1 MIQFVILSPIRIHHQ
16 AFVCVI
22 SPIVFSPKIAMLG
35 AAMLALR
42 ESVFIIVITT
52 EDVYMHVGIIMD
64 GNGRWATRRGLA
76 RLIGHKRG
84 ASQVKKVVKSCPDL
98 GVDTLTLYA
107 FSTENWKRAAHEVA
121 GLMKLFR
128 GYLANNLVEL
138 HGENV
143 RVRFIGDPSPLS
155 DDILVLMEKLRCL
168 TENNTGLNLNI
179 ALNYGGRDEVV
190 RAVKAVAAKVKS
202 DEISLD
208 DVTEDLLSAHMDTRG
223 QNDPDLII
231 RTAGE
236 MRISNFMIWQS
247 AYSEFAFLP
256 ESWPEFSLGVFDNA
270 LKNYH
275 SRTRQFGA
283 VIPKNSGLAE

>member
-1 MIQFVILSPIRIHHQ
+1 
-16 AFVCVI
+16 
-22 SPIVFSPKIAMLG
+22 
-35 AAMLALR
+35 
-42 ESVFIIVITT
+42 
-52 EDVYMHVGIIMD
+52 MHVGIIMD

-98 GVDTLTLYA
+98 GVKTLTLYA
-107 FSTENWKRAAHEVA
+107 FSTENWKRAAHEVE

-155 DDILVLMEKLRCL
+155 PDILILMEKLRSL

-190 RAVKAVAAKVKS
+190 RAVKAVASKVKS
-202 DEISLD
+202 EALSVD
-208 DVTEDLLSAHMDTRG
+208 DITEELFSAHLDTVG

-247 AYSEFAFLP
+247 AYSEFAFLQ
-256 ESWPEFSLGVFDNA
+256 ESWPEFTLAVFDKA
-270 LKNYH
+270 LRNYH
-275 SRTRQFGA
+275 ARTRQFGA
-283 VIPKNSGLAE
+283 VVSKNNELAE